1 MVVALV
7 DVARV
12 GLGRGGSDALGRA
25 VRAGLGPQSVHG
37 HICAAESRTRIGDE
51 RLNTSGSTLWRRRTV
66 VLVGAWSETSLEGE
80 DAAERRI
87 ATVHVSILLRD
98 LARHGGGEE

>member
-1 MVVALV
+1 M
-7 DVARV
+7 
-12 GLGRGGSDALGRA
+12 
-25 VRAGLGPQSVHG
+25 
-37 HICAAESRTRIGDE
+37 
-51 RLNTSGSTLWRRRTV
+51 
-66 VLVGAWSETSLEGE
+66 LVGAWSETSLEGE